1 MHISLIMNILVI
13 NISFMHIEYFSYNEN
28 FCNKYFRFYILN
40 ILGINIS
47 VMPIAYFSNNEYFGN
62 EYFSNAYGIF
72 H

>member
-1 MHISLIMNILVI
+1 
-13 NISFMHIEYFSYNEN
+13 MHIEYFSYNKN